1 MPPDGR
7 TVMRAADD
15 HLRWVGEAAVVSM
28 PAEIDVTNAGE
39 VSARLST
46 AASHGPARLII
57 DMSETTFCDS
67 VGVQAIIEA
76 YNLVDA
82 GNQRAANR
90 TELRIVATAVPPHHG
105 AGRNRPA
112 HPGLR
117 DSRPSASRPG
127 RPAHAQ
133 PGLSRQAD
141 SDRGDT
147 VLASPACAT
156 ALACADPRAQL
167 SSEDLRSPLW
177 EPPWQLSASSA
188 AR

>member
-1 MPPDGR
+1 
-7 TVMRAADD
+7 MRAADD

-90 TELRIVATAVPPHHG
+90 TELRIVATAVRRIMELVGIDQLIP
-105 AGRNRPA
+105 
-112 HPGLR
+112 
-117 DSRPSASRPG
+117 
-127 RPAHAQ
+127 
-133 PGLSRQAD
+133 
-141 SDRGDT
+141 
-147 VLASPACAT
+147 VYAT
-156 ALACADPRAQL
+156 LDLALADPAGQRTPSQ
-167 SSEDLRSPLW
+167 D
-177 EPPWQLSASSA
+177 
-188 AR
+188 